1 MNYPIKVA
9 QIIGKAVDGGVESC
23 IMNYYKSIDKSKVQF
38 DFFVEST
45 SKIIDKSLIESM
57 GGKVIIIPSYKNVFK
72 YMKTLEKLF
81 KEGKY
86 DIVHSNMNAV
96 SVFTLKAAK
105 KAGIKVR
112 IAHSHST
119 SNYREFMKTIIKN
132 ILRPFSK
139 VYATDYFA
147 CSEKAG
153 RWLFGN
159 KTFNEGK
166 VTIIPNA
173 IDIEKFKF
181 DEIKR
186 KEIRKNYN
194 INDNDFVI
202 GHVGRFV
209 KQKNHKF
216 LIKLFYEV
224 KKERPFSKLLL
235 IGDGPLKSKIEAMV
249 NKLNLQDSVIFCGVQ
264 EHTEW
269 YYNAM
274 DCFILPSLYEGLP
287 VVGIEAQVNG
297 LPCFFSKNVTYET
310 KINTNV
316 CYFFDLKNDKMIWA
330 DCLNECFKNKR
341 KNNFN
346 CSLYDIELKAN
357 YLLMLYYKFL
367 GFENK
372 KEKVL

>member
-1 MNYPIKVA
+1 MNKIIRVA
-9 QIIGKAVDGGVESC
+9 QVIGNAGAGGVEAC
-23 IMNYYKSIDKSKVQF
+23 IMNYYKAIDKTKVQF
-38 DFFVEST
+38 DFFVEQESV
-45 SKIIDKSLIESM
+45 IINKKDVESM

-72 YMKTLEKLF
+72 YLKMLEKLF
-81 KEGKY
+81 KEGNY
-86 DIVHSNMNAV
+86 DIVHSNMNAI

-186 KEIRKNYN
+186 KEIRKKYN

-224 KKERPFSKLLL
+224 KKERPYSKLLL
-235 IGDGPLKSKIEAMV
+235 VGDGPLRSKIETMV

-274 DCFILPSLYEGLP
+274 DCFAFPSLYEGLGMA
-287 VVGIEAQVNG
+287 VVEAQNNG
-297 LPCFFSKNVTYET
+297 IDCVVSKEVPNDAIVSKNNNSLTFCKNLKDY
-310 KINTNV
+310 KIGILNLMKKYSIESRKQVNCLDYYDMSVCEKKLTNL
-316 CYFFDLKNDKMIWA
+316 YI
-330 DCLNECFKNKR
+330 CLRER
-341 KNNFN
+341 A
-346 CSLYDIELKAN
+346 E
-357 YLLMLYYKFL
+357 
-367 GFENK
+367 
-372 KEKVL
+372 

>member
-1 MNYPIKVA
+1 MNYPIRVA

-57 GGKVIIIPSYKNVFK
+57 GGEVIIIPSYKNVFK

-81 KEGKY
+81 KEGNY
-86 DIVHSNMNAV
+86 DIVHSNMNAI

-186 KEIRKNYN
+186 KEIRKKYN

-216 LIKLFYEV
+216 LIKLFYEI
-224 KKERPFSKLLL
+224 KKERPYSKLLL
-235 IGDGPLKSKIEAMV
+235 IGDGPLRSKIEMMV

-274 DCFILPSLYEGLP
+274 DCFVFPSLYEGLGM
-287 VVGIEAQVNG
+287 VVVEAQING
-297 LPCFFSKNVTYET
+297 LRCVVSREVPNDTIVTKNNNSLTFCENLQDY
-310 KINTNV
+310 KISVINLIKKYSIESRKQVN
-316 CYFFDLKNDKMIWA
+316 
-330 DCLNECFKNKR
+330 CLNY
-341 KNNFN
+341 
-346 CSLYDIELKAN
+346 YDISVCEKELTN
-357 YLLMLYYKFL
+357 LYICL
-367 GFENK
+367 
-372 KEKVL
+372 KERAE

>member
-1 MNYPIKVA
+1 
-9 QIIGKAVDGGVESC
+9 
-23 IMNYYKSIDKSKVQF
+23 
-38 DFFVEST
+38 
-45 SKIIDKSLIESM
+45 
-57 GGKVIIIPSYKNVFK
+57 
-72 YMKTLEKLF
+72 
-81 KEGKY
+81 
-86 DIVHSNMNAV
+86 MNAV
-96 SVFTLKAAK
+96 SVLTLKAAK

-224 KKERPFSKLLL
+224 KKERPYSKLLL
-235 IGDGPLKSKIEAMV
+235 IGDGPLRSKIETMV

-274 DCFILPSLYEGLP
+274 DCFVLPSLYEGLP
-287 VVGIEAQVNG
+287 VVGVEAQANG
-297 LPCFFSKNVTYET
+297 LPCFFSKNMTREVMILQNAQFFCLKQKKVLKKIITHNCDKYRLLCNKDTSKEMDEKGFNINYE
-310 KINTNV
+310 
-316 CYFFDLKNDKMIWA
+316 A
-330 DCLNECFKNKR
+330 NK
-341 KNNFN
+341 
-346 CSLYDIELKAN
+346 L
-357 YLLMLYYKFL
+357 
-367 GFENK
+367 ENK
-372 KEKVL
+372 YSKLIYAGNKI